1 MDESVKVFYLQSLSV
16 IVTVAAAGDFMETLE
31 STSLSR
37 VTKTVSAISKMV
49 SFMIGSKIFLMLLNS
64 PTLNVIVGE
73 GLV

>member
-1 MDESVKVFYLQSLSV
+1 MDESVKVFYSQSLSV

>member
-1 MDESVKVFYLQSLSV
+1 MDESVKIYLQSLSV
-16 IVTVAAAGDFMETLE
+16 IVTVASAGDFMETLE